1 VYAINVGK
9 EYLHTAPIFCYTMIM
24 DTITRS
30 GSAKTIAFNKR
41 VHPAIRIGITLI
53 GLFPLLVPYELLI
66 KARWET
72 TLSAA
77 FLLSLFVS
85 LLMMVASAF
94 VLFVAFFAQNQYVCF
109 DGHRATLTYGW
120 SDAIR
125 PYRETVYRFTEL
137 SPPELLTT
145 TWSDSPNSYDI
156 LIRTNTGSKI
166 SFGNFEKEYEAQACL
181 EELLA
186 LLP

>member
-1 VYAINVGK
+1 
-9 EYLHTAPIFCYTMIM
+9 M
-24 DTITRS
+24 DTITRLE
-30 GSAKTIAFNKR
+30 SAKTIDFDQR
-41 VHPAIRIGITLI
+41 VHPAIRIGIALI

-66 KARWET
+66 KPRWET

-77 FLLSLFVS
+77 FLLSLFAS
-85 LLMMVASAF
+85 LIMLAASAF

-109 DGHRATLTYGW
+109 DGRRATLTYGW

-125 PYRETVYRFTEL
+125 PYRETVYRFSEF

-145 TWSDSPNSYDI
+145 TWSDRPNSYDI
-156 LIRTNTGSKI
+156 LVRTNTGGKI
-166 SFGNFEKEYEAQACL
+166 KFGSFEKEQEAQACL

-186 LLP
+186 LLS